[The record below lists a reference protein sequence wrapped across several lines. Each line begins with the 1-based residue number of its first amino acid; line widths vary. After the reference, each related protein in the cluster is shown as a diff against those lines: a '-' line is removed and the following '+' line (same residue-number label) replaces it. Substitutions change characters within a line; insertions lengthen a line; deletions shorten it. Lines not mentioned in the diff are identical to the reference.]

1 MPTSDTDREIALLGL
16 LHSVSQGGS
25 RSQRH
30 MASEINMALGLVNT
44 YLKFC
49 VRKGYVK
56 VRRVPTRRYA
66 YFLTP
71 KGMAEKSRLTVA
83 HLTHSLG
90 FFRQARENSDRLFD
104 EAEARGW
111 HRIGLAGSGE
121 LAEIVFLCVDGRAA
135 RLVGVIDPN
144 AGKNSFRGLSVVD
157 SAAALGKVDAVI
169 VADQGDPQ
177 GVYDR
182 LRREMDAERIL
193 PLEVLR
199 ISRSSCDSV
208 R

>member
-1 MPTSDTDREIALLGL
+1 MPTDTDREVALLGL
-16 LHSVSQGGS
+16 LHSVSQGAA

-56 VRRVPTRRYA
+56 VKRARARYA

-83 HLTHSLG
+83 HLTHSLS
-90 FFRQARENSDRLFD
+90 FFRAARENSDRLFE

-111 HRIGLAGSGE
+111 RRIGLAGSGE
-121 LAEIVFLCVDGRAA
+121 LAEIVFLCVDAHAA
-135 RLVGVIDPN
+135 RLVGVIDP
-144 AGKNSFRGLSVVD
+144 KVKKTSFRGLPVVD
-157 SAAALGKVDAVI
+157 SAAALGSVDAVI
-169 VADQGDPQ
+169 VAEQDDPQ
-177 GVYDR
+177 GAYDR
-182 LRREMDAERIL
+182 LRSEMDVERIL
-193 PLEVLR
+193 VLEVLR
-199 ISRSSCDSV
+199 ISPGSRDITQ
-208 R
+208 

>member
-1 MPTSDTDREIALLGL
+1 MPTDNDREVALLGL
-16 LHSVSQGGS
+16 LHSVSRGGS

-56 VRRVPTRRYA
+56 VKRAPTRRYA

-83 HLTHSLG
+83 HLTHSLS
-90 FFRQARENSDRLFD
+90 FFRSARENSDRLFD

-111 HRIGLAGSGE
+111 RRIGLAGSGE
-121 LAEIVFLCVDGRAA
+121 LAEIVFLCVDAHA
-135 RLVGVIDPN
+135 PRLVGVIDPN
-144 AGKNSFRGLSVVD
+144 AKRTSFRGLPVV
-157 SAAALGKVDAVI
+157 SCAAALGNVDAVI
-169 VADQGDPQ
+169 VAEQDDPQ
-177 GVYDR
+177 GAYDR
-182 LRREMDAERIL
+182 LRSEMDMERIL
-193 PLEVLR
+193 VLEVLR
-199 ISRSSCDSV
+199 ISPGNRDTTQ
-208 R
+208 